1 MYRFVCSFLLG
12 LFFCFAVDVLPN
24 LQLSISAEEVHE
36 AASSHQE
43 GFTSSLTLE
52 NNPKKL
58 GEKALADFALGQYN
72 RAITQWE
79 QLLQSSEGIDKAITH
94 ANLGAA
100 YRQIGKLSE
109 AIKHWEQAIQ
119 IYRAS
124 KDNDSPGLVAALTD
138 QAQAYNALGQF
149 RQGMKRSLEAIDIAH
164 QNQDRKTE
172 AVAQGALGNAYSI
185 AGDYE
190 QALIAYSSSLKLADA
205 INNRVYMA
213 TALNNQANILNTR
226 SKRYASQASSAGRE
240 GNQEEQLRMAKLA
253 DQDKIAAF
261 DAAARAV
268 KESKA
273 SGGILEVRSLLNMA
287 RLVQQSPSSK
297 QGLIDDYYKQ
307 TIEILKRQPDSRSK
321 AYTLINLAEVQEEPE
336 SLKTLKW
343 AITVAKNIG
352 DSRAESFALGAT
364 GGIYELR
371 GELAKAL
378 ELTHQAQFTAQEVN
392 AGDSLYRWQWQAGR
406 IHKASGQPEK
416 ATLSY
421 KQAIATLQRIR
432 SDIVTANKELQFD
445 VRDEVEPVYRELMEL
460 LLDNSQNKSSDIKEA
475 LEFSELLKLNEL
487 QSFFGDECLEVAEAI
502 AQPEEVIA
510 KTNDAVINSI
520 ILNQKTYMVLRLP
533 DGLIKSYAVP
543 VTAQQLQSKIKRF
556 RLLLEDYN
564 TEEYR
569 TESEELYNLLIRP
582 MEDVLAKFKPS
593 TLLFVNDGVLR
604 NVPMAA
610 LHDGQ
615 QFLVEKYP
623 IAATLSTNFISSEKQ
638 QQNQPGLVFGLTTKI
653 PPFASLPFVDTETK
667 IVHNILGGSKFLNED
682 FTLNKLKDEIQEKYP
697 IVHLATHGK
706 FGGTYTSTFLQAFD
720 QRISLE
726 ELEELIRNR
735 EEPIELLTLS
745 ACQTAAGDNRATL
758 GLGGLAV
765 RAGVEN
771 VLATLWAI
779 NDADT
784 LPLIKNFYTQLR
796 QPGITKAEALRNTQI
811 MAITNPVLEH
821 PYIWSPF
828 ILIGKG

>member
-12 LFFCFAVDVLPN
+12 LFLCFAVDVLPN

-43 GFTSSLTLE
+43 GFTSLTLE
-52 NNPKKL
+52 NNLKKL
-58 GEKALADFALGQYN
+58 GENALADFALGQYN

-79 QLLQSSEGIDKAITH
+79 QSLKNSEGIDAATIHT
-94 ANLGAA
+94 NLGSA
-100 YRQIGKLSE
+100 YRQVGKLSK
-109 AIKHWEQAIQ
+109 AIEHWEQAIQ
-119 IYRAS
+119 IYRAR
-124 KDNDSPGLVAALTD
+124 KDNSSRRLLAAALTD

-149 RQGMKRSLEAIDIAH
+149 RQGIKRSLEAIDIAH

-172 AVAQGALGNAYSI
+172 AVAQGALGNGYSI
-185 AGDYE
+185 AGNYE

-205 INNRVYMA
+205 INNRVYIA

-226 SKRYASQASSAGRE
+226 SKRYASQAISAGRE

-253 DQDKIAAF
+253 EQDKIAAF
-261 DAAARAV
+261 DAAGRAV

-297 QGLIDDYYKQ
+297 QGSITDYRKQ
-307 TIEILKRQPDSRSK
+307 AIEILKRQPDSRNKSY
-321 AYTLINLAEVQEEPE
+321 AFINLAEVQEEPE

-421 KQAIATLQRIR
+421 KQAIATLQSIR

-502 AQPEEVIA
+502 AQPEIA

-520 ILNQKTYMVLRLP
+520 ILNQRTYMVLRLP

-582 MEDVLAKFKPS
+582 MEEVLAKFKPS

-615 QFLVEKYP
+615 QFLVEKYAV
-623 IAATLSTNFISSEKQ
+623 AATLSVNFTSHEKN

-784 LPLIKNFYTQLR
+784 LPLIEDFYTQLR
-796 QPGITKAEALRNTQI
+796 QPGITKAEALRNAQI
-811 MAITNPVLEH
+811 KAITNPELEH
-821 PYIWSPF
+821 PYVWSPF
-828 ILIGKG
+828 ILIGQG